1 MFEMRSYQ
9 KRKTERQLQET
20 ATERQLREP
29 IVLSCPNCSKN
40 VEVKH
45 EFCKNCGS
53 TLPRRKI
60 PSKKGLQKLQVAFS
74 FSLALTILS
83 IFLLFL
89 SYFSN
94 TFDFYY
100 MDVSGFF
107 IVSTV
112 ISATIMILF
121 LVLLIRQNQ
130 LFSQVKKE
138 KIDLQD

>member
-1 MFEMRSYQ
+1 MRSYQ
-9 KRKTERQLQET
+9 KRKANRQLQKTAPERQLKEVV
-20 ATERQLREP
+20 
-29 IVLSCPNCSKN
+29 VLSCPNCNKN

-45 EFCKNCGS
+45 RFCENCGS
-53 TLPRRKI
+53 TLPWRKI

-83 IFLLFL
+83 IILLFL
-89 SYFSN
+89 SYFSIA
-94 TFDFYY
+94 FDFYY
-100 MDVSGFF
+100 MDVRGFF